1 MPTLRQLREK
11 VMLTQEELAQAC
23 GVRRYTIW
31 EWEHARAR
39 PSIANQRKL
48 VKAFEVNSI
57 DLLQAIEETKKES
70 GDDRAA
76 A

>member
-1 MPTLRQLREK
+1 MPTLKQLREK
-11 VMLTQEELAQAC
+11 GMLTQEELAQAC
-23 GVRRYTIW
+23 DVSRYTIW

-48 VKAFEVNSI
+48 VRALMVSPP
-57 DLLQAIEETKKES
+57 DLLQAIEETRKEAEN
-70 GDDRAA
+70 GCAA